1 MINSVN
7 MYASCW
13 ICTKVKEISEVQV
26 LGSLMADFSIG
37 ESALE
42 LVD

>member
-1 MINSVN
+1 

-13 ICTKVKEISEVQV
+13 ICTKVKEISEIQV
-26 LGSLMADFSIG
+26 SESLAADFSIG

-42 LVD
+42 FVD

>member
-1 MINSVN
+1 

-13 ICTKVKEISEVQV
+13 ICTKVKEIAEVQV
-26 LGSLMADFSIG
+26 SASPMVDFSIG

-42 LVD
+42 IVD

>member
-1 MINSVN
+1 

-13 ICTKVKEISEVQV
+13 ICTKVKEIAEVQV
-26 LGSLMADFSIG
+26 SESLMAELSIG

-42 LVD
+42 LVN

>member
-1 MINSVN
+1 

-13 ICTKVKEISEVQV
+13 ICTKVKEIAEVHV
-26 LGSLMADFSIG
+26 SGSLMAEFSIG